1 MKDLPLTWKMS
12 SGPKHSRQVYSD
24 PKHFTPWSRILF
36 IVLSSFNR
44 YVLSP
49 SYTRGTRNCSFSLG
63 SEGSP
68 CTLWGSQ
75 SSDRR
80 ETPQTHTSVAW
91 SGGTMNQKSLREG
104 LSVKGP
110 FERRL
115 AEKVMPRL
123 LKHYFVVLAV
133 VTLTVFGYVLFK
145 Q

>member
-1 MKDLPLTWKMS
+1 
-12 SGPKHSRQVYSD
+12 
-24 PKHFTPWSRILF
+24 
-36 IVLSSFNR
+36 
-44 YVLSP
+44 
-49 SYTRGTRNCSFSLG
+49 
-63 SEGSP
+63 
-68 CTLWGSQ
+68 
-75 SSDRR
+75 
-80 ETPQTHTSVAW
+80 
-91 SGGTMNQKSLREG
+91 MNQKSLREG